1 MIAQVDAR
9 LDVLRPFVRE
19 FEQLGIAREALA
31 GAVLDS
37 PAPAR
42 SRRERPSAPRRAR
55 RAPRGANRE
64 AIVKVAGSRPGV
76 TVAEIADQTG
86 IGKPTVHST
95 VYALK
100 RRGVLEAQGDGVRLA
115 GARAQP
121 AGAAPARS
129 GAARRSKNA
138 RGTRRRRAASARG
151 RRAGVRAGDSARV
164 RPATAGAAVA
174 PRAASAAGRP
184 AADATAAPAP
194 TTPGESSATTPKAN
208 VK

>member
-1 MIAQVDAR
+1 MGNVRRQSPVEYVASKGRLILSRNATDLPAGGTSLAEMIAQVDAR

-19 FEQLGIAREALA
+19 FEQLGMAREALA
-31 GAVLDS
+31 GGVSGS

-76 TVAEIADQTG
+76 TVAEIADKTG
-86 IGKPTVHST
+86 IGKPTVYST
-95 VYALK
+95 VYSLK
-100 RRGVLEAQGDGVRLA
+100 RRGVLEAQGEGVRLA

-129 GAARRSKNA
+129 GAARRSTNA
-138 RGTRRRRAASARG
+138 RGT
-151 RRAGVRAGDSARV
+151 
-164 RPATAGAAVA
+164 P
-174 PRAASAAGRP
+174 
-184 AADATAAPAP
+184 
-194 TTPGESSATTPKAN
+194 
-208 VK
+208 